1 MKCAEFEI
9 LLCDYIDGTA
19 APAERRRIEDHMSSC
34 PSCATLAADCGAAAE
49 LLRNAES
56 VEPPAELINKILF
69 HAPATPSRP
78 ARNRGGLAALLAAWF
93 APMLQPRLAMG
104 MAMTIL
110 SFSMVGRI
118 LGIEERQ
125 ITLADLQPA
134 RVANNIDL
142 KIHRAWDRAVKYYER
157 LRVVY
162 LIQTQLR
169 EWSDQEEAERRAQSE
184 RSTID
189 VPAAGASEN
198 EQRGGAK

>member
-1 MKCAEFEI
+1 
-9 LLCDYIDGTA
+9 
-19 APAERRRIEDHMSSC
+19 
-34 PSCATLAADCGAAAE
+34 
-49 LLRNAES
+49 
-56 VEPPAELINKILF
+56 
-69 HAPATPSRP
+69 
-78 ARNRGGLAALLAAWF
+78 
-93 APMLQPRLAMG
+93 MLQPRLAMG

-134 RVANNIDL
+134 RVVDNIDL
-142 KIHRAWDRAVKYYER
+142 KMHRAWDRAVKYYES

-189 VPAAGASEN
+189 VPAAGAGET